1 VSLSA
6 APPAPGFRDSIAAT
20 ARTTFNDKYCYL
32 LLILLSGYAFLG
44 KAFAY
49 LGVPPLYIGEIVLL
63 LGMVALFR
71 SRCLIASVASIPS
84 VVLLTF
90 MGLVAISMSTTLGRY
105 GVDALRDSVVVL
117 YGTFAFIVAALLIE
131 NPARIEGII
140 RFYRVFAMLFA
151 GAPVLLM
158 VVGPI
163 VLQVL
168 PSWPTAGAPM
178 VFVRAGE
185 VGVHLAGIT
194 AFTLLGFRRQT
205 WAWSLFLIL
214 SVAIVVSQNRG
225 GMLAFAIPT
234 AIAVVFATDRR
245 KFLQLA
251 CAAVLVAFVAIV
263 TNVDIELGGS
273 RRLQFSQFTDNVAS
287 VFSDSPTGNLDGTK
301 EWRKGWWEAVV
312 RYTFHGDYFWSGRG
326 FGPNLAE
333 TDGYANWARGD
344 APLRSP
350 HSAHMTILARLGVP
364 GLALWILTLLVW
376 FSTMFR
382 NAYMAWRNGEPTWGR
397 FFIFISCYALA
408 AIIDSSFDVALEGP
422 MIGIWFWTLI
432 GVGLGTSM
440 VYWSRYSERSAL
452 RYCSRGLV

>member
-6 APPAPGFRDSIAAT
+6 VPETPGFRDTTAAT
-20 ARTTFNDKYCYL
+20 ARITFNDKYCYL
-32 LLILLSGYAFLG
+32 FLILLSGYAFLG

-49 LGVPPLYIGEIVLL
+49 LGVPPLYVGEIMLL
-63 LGMVALFR
+63 LGVVALFR
-71 SRCLIASVASIPS
+71 SGCLIASVASIPS
-84 VVLLTF
+84 VVLITF

-117 YGTFAFIVAALLIE
+117 YGIFAFIVAALLIE
-131 NPARIEGII
+131 KPARIEGIT
-140 RFYRVFAMLFA
+140 RFYRKFATLYA
-151 GAPVLLM
+151 AVPVLFM
-158 VVGPI
+158 VIGPI
-163 VLQVL
+163 TMQLL
-168 PSWPTAGAPM
+168 PTWPTAGAPL

-194 AFTLLGFRRQT
+194 AFTLLGFRKQT
-205 WAWSLFLIL
+205 WTWSLFLIL
-214 SVAIVVSQNRG
+214 GAAIVVSQNRG
-225 GMLAFAIPT
+225 GMLAFAVPT

-245 KFLQLA
+245 KIRQLV
-251 CAAVLVAFVAIV
+251 CAAVLISVIAII
-263 TNVDIELGGS
+263 TNVDIPLGGT
-273 RRLQFSQFTDNVAS
+273 RRLQFSQFTDNVVSLFA
-287 VFSDSPTGNLDGTK
+287 DSSTSNLDGTK
-301 EWRKGWWEAVV
+301 EWRKRWWETIV
-312 RYTFHGDYFWSGRG
+312 RYTIHGDQFWSGRG

-333 TDGYANWARGD
+333 TDGYGNWARGD

-364 GLALWILTLLVW
+364 GLALWIVTLLVW

-382 NAYMAWRNGEPTWGR
+382 NAYMAWRNGEPAWGR
-397 FFIFISCYALA
+397 FFVFISCYALA

-422 MIGIWFWTLI
+422 MVGIWFWTLI
-432 GVGLGTSM
+432 GAGLGTSM